1 MDVDDVED
9 MVYLQLPPTLVITS
23 KYMNQ
28 GTGLKT
34 YSRSLIR
41 KKKTTLIGHQELDG
55 EEELSR
61 HSLYHC
67 DTPEELEQSYTRYAN
82 ARDTQRKFYYNRSN
96 CNRKRRIKLSK
107 RQYCD
112 KTAKKPIMF
121 IGDRDHGIGS
131 FIKGHR
137 RFGGFKKQNKHG
149 QNTSTLITNE
159 YNSSQTWLFCFNKLS
174 RPVSAA
180 ADKVSIAKAS
190 VLAIGLVALA
200 YLLFGL
206 TFSCFG
212 ETSTVTSKAQFSEQ
226 EITNGLAY
234 RWRQYSLR

>member
-9 MVYLQLPPTLVITS
+9 IVYLQLPPTLVITS

-159 YNSSQTWLFCFNKLS
+159 
-174 RPVSAA
+174 
-180 ADKVSIAKAS
+180 DKAS